1 MRLGNLAPLKVDLR
15 QLITR
20 QHLPHFLRIA
30 S

>member
-1 MRLGNLAPLKVDLR
+1 MRLGNLAHLKAGRR

-20 QHLPHFLRIA
+20 QHPSHFPGIA

>member
-1 MRLGNLAPLKVDLR
+1 MRLGDLAHLKAGRR

-20 QHLPHFLRIA
+20 QHLPQFPGIA